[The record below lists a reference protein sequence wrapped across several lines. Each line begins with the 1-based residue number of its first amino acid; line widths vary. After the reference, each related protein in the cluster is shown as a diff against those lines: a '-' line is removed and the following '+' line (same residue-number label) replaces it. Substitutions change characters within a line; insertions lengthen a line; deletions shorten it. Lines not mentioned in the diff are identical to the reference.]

1 MPQTMRKKKKSL
13 YHDSLSTLASQIATL
28 FILALALVGIGT
40 LGYMYLERWNF
51 LDSLYM
57 TIITLATVGFEE
69 VHQLD
74 KAGEIFTICLIVS
87 GVGVVTYGITTFSK
101 LLVEGEIK
109 RVLDRRRI
117 EKAMKKLTNHV
128 IVCGFGRLGEKV
140 SEDLHEKGEPFLVIE
155 HDPARITK
163 LEEKGYVY
171 LAADISQEEVLED
184 AGVKKA
190 KALIAVLGSDA
201 DNLFITLSA
210 RELNPKIHIVAR
222 VEDPR
227 AIRKLYKAGANRVI
241 SPYDMGARML
251 VNAALKPTISE
262 LIELSTRLGPFTLL
276 MEEVVVEK
284 GSLLDGVS
292 IKDSKIREG
301 TGATVVAV
309 RKASTS
315 QIVRPVPE
323 LKLEKGDL
331 LVVLGSKEDIERLE
345 EMAKAPHSL

>member
-1 MPQTMRKKKKSL
+1 MKRKKRKSL
-13 YHDSLSTLASQIATL
+13 YQDYLSTIANQIATL
-28 FILALALVGIGT
+28 LLLVFVLVAIGT
-40 LGYMYLERWNF
+40 VGYMYLEKWTF

-74 KAGEIFTICLIVS
+74 KAGEIFTICLIIL

-109 RVLDRRRI
+109 RVFDRRRI
-117 EKAMKKLTNHV
+117 EKEMKKLSNHV

-155 HDPARITK
+155 HDPTRVSK

-171 LAADISQEEVLED
+171 LAADISQEEVLEE
-184 AGVKKA
+184 AGIKKA
-190 KALIAVLGSDA
+190 RALIAVLGSDA
-201 DNLFITLSA
+201 DNLFTTLSA

-227 AIRKLYKAGANRVI
+227 ATRKLYKAGANRVI

-251 VNAALKPTISE
+251 VSAALKPTISE

-276 MEEVVVEK
+276 MEEVVIEK
-284 GSLLDGVS
+284 GSPLDGVS

-315 QIVRPVPE
+315 KIMRPEPDLV
-323 LKLEKGDL
+323 LERGDL
-331 LVVLGSKEDIERLE
+331 LVVLGAKEDIEKLE
-345 EMAKAPHSL
+345 EMARPPHSL